1 MKKGFCC
8 KKPLEEKYLS
18 NKVGYFCNEEHFDKY
33 LESLSKEEYIQLQ
46 NSFCVCS
53 DD

>member
-1 MKKGFCC
+1 MKKCLYC
-8 KKPLEEKYLS
+8 NELLEKDYLS
-18 NKVGYFCNEEHFDKY
+18 NKVGYFCNEEDFDKY
-33 LESLSKEEYIQLQ
+33 LESLSDEEYVELQ